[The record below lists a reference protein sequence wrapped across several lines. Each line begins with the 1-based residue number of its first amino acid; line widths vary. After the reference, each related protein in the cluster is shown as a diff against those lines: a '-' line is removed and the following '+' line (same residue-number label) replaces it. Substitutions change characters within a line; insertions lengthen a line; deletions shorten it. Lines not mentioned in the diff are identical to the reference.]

1 MHGKISAWVYRSGP
15 KMSSH
20 QSHHWKTGSNK
31 KESTRPDLEEGNNS
45 ITIDNSDNSKSLPTT
60 SLSHT
65 PSLPSGDEY
74 QRRRRL
80 TQQQQ
85 QHQQQQKAPN
95 ALKSAGHGHGH
106 GQPTV
111 KSQRKQHRS
120 QYISCFEFV
129 LLAFFILFFVFIA
142 SFFSIL
148 LGYDEQQ
155 QQQSFAH
162 FFNAT
167 HYLLAASLASSKS
180 RSASVSY
187 PPPFPIRHHHQE
199 NSDRNNVVNDISV
212 SSQAL
217 EMCTRSFW
225 HTVAST
231 TVVLPNEETFVFTGD
246 IEFMWLRD
254 SAAQVHPL
262 LLPIFP
268 SNNHHHHHHH
278 HHHAIELEQQQPQQ
292 HNLPDTN
299 HRVAMIALDPKLDR
313 IVRGLILRTAMYICH
328 DPYANSFHIDNTHVF
343 TDFEKNIGRHDL
355 IATWNYEIDSACYY
369 FRMLY
374 YYYRE
379 SSYGGIQSIM
389 PTTNDLHHVQQLP
402 RHSVLLQPRVK
413 EAVEIMI
420 DLWIAERRHE
430 DDVFPVG
437 PLFDCVNCNKPY
449 RYNELMRDGKGSPTN
464 SSSGLLWTAHRPSD
478 DACMYH
484 YLIPANM
491 FALLHLDMYLSLP
504 H

>member
-1 MHGKISAWVYRSGP
+1 
-15 KMSSH
+15 
-20 QSHHWKTGSNK
+20 
-31 KESTRPDLEEGNNS
+31 
-45 ITIDNSDNSKSLPTT
+45 
-60 SLSHT
+60 
-65 PSLPSGDEY
+65 
-74 QRRRRL
+74 
-80 TQQQQ
+80 
-85 QHQQQQKAPN
+85 
-95 ALKSAGHGHGH
+95 
-106 GQPTV
+106 
-111 KSQRKQHRS
+111 
-120 QYISCFEFV
+120 
-129 LLAFFILFFVFIA
+129 
-142 SFFSIL
+142 
-148 LGYDEQQ
+148 
-155 QQQSFAH
+155 
-162 FFNAT
+162 
-167 HYLLAASLASSKS
+167 
-180 RSASVSY
+180 
-187 PPPFPIRHHHQE
+187 
-199 NSDRNNVVNDISV
+199 
-212 SSQAL
+212 
-217 EMCTRSFW
+217 MCTRSFW
-225 HTVAST
+225 HTVVST

-292 HNLPDTN
+292 HHAIELEQQQPQQHNLPDTN

-313 IVRGLILRTAMYICH
+313 IVRGLILRTAMYIRH
-328 DPYANSFHIDNTHVF
+328 DPYANSFHIDNTHLF

-379 SSYGGIQSIM
+379 SSYGGIQSTM

-413 EAVEIMI
+413 EAEEIMI

-449 RYNELMRDGKGSPTN
+449 RYNELTRDGKGSPTN

-491 FALLHLDMYLSLP
+491 FAVVALGYVSELATLAWHDPILAQRAQNLAHAVDGAIQLHGIVPHPTKPHERIYAYQVDGLGNELLMDDANVPSLLSIPYLGYTTYDPIIYQNTRDFIFSSANPTFHQGTNPLTGPIRSYGSPHTSPYMPHDVWPMALVCCYLLYYRFVLFSRCFVSLIMFAVNSMILIFFLMSLWNDFAQ
-504 H
+504 